1 VSSFATC
8 WTGNIRRT
16 SLRWCRTRFR
26 LGARTKANLSP
37 IRVLDKT
44 TRSPWGLSAWLMF
57 LTLVLMAPAL
67 WAQAAAKKPT
77 LVVIVNPSSP
87 VQTLSRHQALEIF
100 TGGFRS
106 FPNGL
111 AALPIDLDA
120 ASAERSEF
128 YLTLAHKK
136 PSDMLSYWA
145 RLTFSGHQSPPY
157 QVSSA
162 QMAVEM
168 VATNPSAI
176 AYVYR
181 ETVDTSHVKVVLE
194 FTP

>member
-1 VSSFATC
+1 MSRSATC
-8 WTGNIRRT
+8 WKGNIHRT
-16 SLRWCRTRFR
+16 YLRWCRTRFP
-26 LGARTKANLSP
+26 LVSRTKANSGT

-67 WAQAAAKKPT
+67 RAQT

-100 TGGFRS
+100 AGHYRS

-120 ASAERSEF
+120 SSLERREF
-128 YLTLAHKK
+128 YLTLAHKE
-136 PSDMLSYWA
+136 PSEMASYWA
-145 RLTFSGHQSPPY
+145 RATFSGRQTPPF

-162 QMAVEM
+162 KMALDM

-181 ETVDTSHVKVVLE
+181 ETVDSRVRVVLE
-194 FTP
+194 LTP